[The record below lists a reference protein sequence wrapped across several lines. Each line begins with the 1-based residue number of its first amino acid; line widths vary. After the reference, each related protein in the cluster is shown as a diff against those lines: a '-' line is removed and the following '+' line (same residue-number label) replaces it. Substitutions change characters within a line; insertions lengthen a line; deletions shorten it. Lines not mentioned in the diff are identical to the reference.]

1 MNNKKTLT
9 SLAAVSMVI
18 TQAGQMSV
26 FAKDATAD
34 PETPAEKE
42 EIKVEKTQK
51 ELLEEQIRN
60 AQEKVDGAQSKLDE
74 ATPSMKDSTNQLNTV
89 KANHNKASD
98 NFKVANYAAYSYI
111 SNEISVNKAAIE
123 QAKAELE
130 ALKVEKERLEKE
142 SFDSETQKAQLEKDY
157 QDAQNKYNELVSQ
170 GTIEGLTEQIASQQ
184 KVVESVKV
192 SLQEAQA
199 KYDTVKGQFDK
210 AKNKVNDLEA
220 QITAQQSKVDTLSA
234 QSAASEAAMQEASEA
249 LNNAQQAYDAATDET
264 AKAELES
271 QLATAQANL
280 IAVTEAYNAANAE
293 LVNENGVLSSLQG
306 NLETVKSESQAA
318 IDAYNEAQ
326 SILAQAQQ
334 DKVTADNQLAS
345 LQQSLEATK
354 ASIAQAEKDVTVK
367 KDLLDA
373 AKKSTEE
380 LSKLVDSTKAAYD
393 AVQAQWNQGSLGFY
407 ENIGD
412 TQAVDVIKEGI
423 SLGTT
428 TLGDIG
434 DSTDLTNMK
443 KSLPM
448 LAECNRLRKIN
459 GLPELKTSGL
469 MMAISQV
476 KVNHTVHKTDGNSPH
491 TGLYNTGEN
500 LANGFTWEIS
510 IPDGNPNFDGSYS
523 GPFVGWYNWEKDFL
537 NDFYNKHPEEKNN
550 TIDKTI
556 IKYPDLFN
564 RIGHYLNI
572 LSGYDVTGVSYVP
585 EDKNNLSKPGGNF
598 AQQFSSNTDSF
609 DYGGGLDSAIDK
621 EKQYD
626 NRIGQM
632 TVSEFEAKFNEYYDS
647 LRADLESKKAAY
659 EGAKKA
665 LDDVQN
671 NGNAIAN
678 ATKAYEEALAK
689 LEKLKANENTTNL
702 QIQEAKKA
710 VTVAASK
717 VTEAQEN
724 VSKAEK
730 VKNEKVETVKVAQA
744 KVDAQKKVVDSKVQD
759 VANAKIAVDD
769 AEKTVSTVKDT
780 IKKSEESA
788 TKLKVEL
795 DAAKAEMDSKKK
807 AYEETKKL
815 AEKANEELSKLNTN
829 KAEEE
834 TKKAELSSKMEQ
846 TKSDKETAEKEL
858 KSANV
863 KLKELKDS
871 KKTRED
877 LKASMEELSN
887 KLKKL
892 QNVLINVSKDLKE
905 NGAKSDVVQGEL
917 ASLEKEQARLDDVLA
932 YYHSLVDEIMT
943 MTSGG
948 VDLTEEEAELLSK
961 LQVAIEA
968 LENANEALADAQAKY
983 DVEKVKYDALT
994 KDVENA
1000 KAELA
1005 KAEAALNAY
1014 LNPAPVPSPETKPEV
1029 KPETK
1034 PSVPETKPAGGKNEN
1049 VITTP
1054 AKGEG
1059 ITLTETKKEDT
1070 ITSTNTTKTQDGK
1083 VNTAAEAALGFYA
1096 LSGVLGLAGVAF
1108 TGKHAR
1114 KED

>member
-26 FAKDATAD
+26 FAKGATAD

-98 NFKVANYAAYSYI
+98 DFKVANDAAYSYI
-111 SNEISVNKAAIE
+111 SNEISVNKNAIE
-123 QAKAELE
+123 QAKAELD

-142 SFDSETQKAQLEKDY
+142 SFDSEAQKAQLEKDY

-170 GTIEGLTEQIASQQ
+170 GTIEGLTEQIVSQQ

-199 KYDTVKGQFDK
+199 KYDIVKGQFDE
-210 AKNKVNDLEA
+210 ATNKINDLEA
-220 QITAQQSKVDTLSA
+220 QITTQQSKVDTLSVQLA
-234 QSAASEAAMQEASEA
+234 TSEAAMQEASEA

-271 QLATAQANL
+271 QLTAAQANL

-293 LVNENGVLSSLQG
+293 LNNENEILSSLQG
-306 NLETVKSESQAA
+306 NLETVKSENQAT

-326 SILAQAQQ
+326 SILAQVQQ
-334 DKVTADNQLAS
+334 DKATADNQLTS

-354 ASIAQAEKDVTVK
+354 ASIAQAEKDVAAK

-412 TQAVDVIKEGI
+412 TQAADVIKEGI
-423 SLGTT
+423 KLGTT
-428 TLGDIG
+428 ILSDEMAATSLE
-434 DSTDLTNMK
+434 NMK
-443 KSLPM
+443 KSLGM
-448 LAECNRLRKIN
+448 LDECNRIRKLN
-459 GLPELKTSGL
+459 GLSELKTSGL
-469 MMAISQV
+469 MNAISQV
-476 KVNHTVHKTDGNSPH
+476 KLNHTQYRQGSYDSPH
-491 TGLYNTGEN
+491 THLYGTSEN
-500 LANGFTWEIS
+500 LAAGYNWDMS
-510 IPDGNPNFDGSYS
+510 GSDAENKGK
-523 GPFVGWYNWEKDFL
+523 GPFRGWYGHEKDIL
-537 NDFYNKHPEEKNN
+537 DEFYKEHPEEVG
-550 TIDKTI
+550 TDPWELITRYDG
-556 IKYPDLFN
+556 LFN
-564 RIGHYLNI
+564 QIGHYLI
-572 LSGYDVTGVSYVP
+572 LLNTGSTVTGVSYLQRG
-585 EDKNNLSKPGGNF
+585 EYDKEYGTGWF
-598 AQQFSSNTDSF
+598 AQQFHYDTENPERVGLTSPIDSS
-609 DYGGGLDSAIDK
+609 K
-621 EKQYD
+621 KYD

-632 TVSEFEAKFNEYYDS
+632 TVGEFEAKFNEYYDS

-659 EGAKKA
+659 EDAKKA

-678 ATKAYEEALAK
+678 ATKAYKEALAK
-689 LEKLKANENTTNL
+689 LEKLKANEDTTNL
-702 QIQEAKKA
+702 QIQEAK
-710 VTVAASK
+710 
-717 VTEAQEN
+717 
-724 VSKAEK
+724 
-730 VKNEKVETVKVAQA
+730 NEKAETVKVMQA

-769 AEKTVSTVKDT
+769 GEKAVSAVKDT
-780 IKKSEESA
+780 IKKSEQSA

-795 DAAKAEMDSKKK
+795 DAAKVEMDSKKK
-807 AYEETKKL
+807 TYEETKKL
-815 AEKANEELSKLNTN
+815 AEKVNEELSKLNTN

-892 QNVLINVSKDLKE
+892 QNVLTNVSKDLKE
-905 NGAKSDVVQGEL
+905 NGAKSDVVQEEL

-983 DVEKVKYDALT
+983 DVEKVKYDALA

-1014 LNPAPVPSPETKPEV
+1014 LNPAPAPSPETKPEV

-1070 ITSTNTTKTQDGK
+1070 TTSTNTTKTQDGK

>member
-26 FAKDATAD
+26 FAKGATAD

-89 KANHNKASD
+89 KANHNKASYD
-98 NFKVANYAAYSYI
+98 FKVANDAAYSYI
-111 SNEISVNKAAIE
+111 SNEISVNKNAIE
-123 QAKAELE
+123 QAKAELD

-199 KYDTVKGQFDK
+199 KYDTVKGQFDE
-210 AKNKVNDLEA
+210 AKNKINDLEA

-280 IAVTEAYNAANAE
+280 IAVTEAYSAVNAE
-293 LVNENGVLSSLQG
+293 LVNENEVLSSLQG
-306 NLETVKSESQAA
+306 NLETVKSENQAV

-334 DKVTADNQLAS
+334 DKVTADNQLTG

-354 ASIAQAEKDVTVK
+354 ASIAQAEKDVAAK

-434 DSTDLTNMK
+434 DSTNLFNMK
-443 KSLPM
+443 VSIPLI
-448 LAECNRLRKIN
+448 AECNRLRALN

-476 KVNHTVHKTDGNSPH
+476 KNNHSVYREGVYDSPH

-500 LANGFTWEIS
+500 IASGFTWDLTEHE
-510 IPDGNPNFDGSYS
+510 DTDNGGK
-523 GPFVGWYNWEKDFL
+523 GPFRGWYGFEKDYL
-537 NDFYNKHPEEKNN
+537 NNFYKEHPEEKNN
-550 TIDKTI
+550 SLNETIM
-556 IKYPDLFN
+556 KYPDLAKH
-564 RIGHYLNI
+564 IGHYLNI
-572 LSGYDVTGVSYVP
+572 LRNYDIFGVAYIP
-585 EDKNNLSKPGGNF
+585 QDKNNLNNKAGDF
-598 AQQFSSNTDSF
+598 AQEFSNNTNYWE
-609 DYGGGLDSAIDK
+609 YGIGLPSATDVDK
-621 EKQYD
+621 KYD

-659 EGAKKA
+659 EDAKKA
-665 LDDVQN
+665 FDDAQN

-710 VTVAASK
+710 VTVVASK

-730 VKNEKVETVKVAQA
+730 VKNEKAETVKVAQA

-815 AEKANEELSKLNTN
+815 AEKANEELSKLNAN

-834 TKKAELSSKMEQ
+834 TKKAELSTKMEQ

-858 KSANV
+858 KFANV

-892 QNVLINVSKDLKE
+892 QNVLTNVSKDLKE
-905 NGAKSDVVQGEL
+905 NGAKSDVVQEEL
-917 ASLEKEQARLDDVLA
+917 ASLEKEQARLDDVLV
-932 YYHSLVDEIMT
+932 YYHSLVDEIMA

-948 VDLTEEEAELLSK
+948 VVLTKEEAELLSK
-961 LQVAIEA
+961 LQIAVEA
-968 LENANEALADAQAKY
+968 LENANEALADAQTKY
-983 DVEKVKYDALT
+983 DVEKVKYDALA

-1014 LNPAPVPSPETKPEV
+1014 LNPAPAPSPETKPEV

>member
-26 FAKDATAD
+26 FAKGATAD

-89 KANHNKASD
+89 KANHNKASYD
-98 NFKVANYAAYSYI
+98 FKVANDAAYSYI
-111 SNEISVNKAAIE
+111 SNEISVNKNAIE
-123 QAKAELE
+123 QAKAELD

-280 IAVTEAYNAANAE
+280 IAVTEAYSVVNAE
-293 LVNENGVLSSLQG
+293 LINENEVLSSLQG
-306 NLETVKSESQAA
+306 NLETVKSENQAV

-334 DKVTADNQLAS
+334 DKVTADNQLTG

-354 ASIAQAEKDVTVK
+354 ASIAQAEKDVAAK

-434 DSTDLTNMK
+434 DSTNLFNMK
-443 KSLPM
+443 VSIPLI
-448 LAECNRLRKIN
+448 AECNRLRALN

-476 KVNHTVHKTDGNSPH
+476 KNNHSVYREGVYDSPH

-500 LANGFTWEIS
+500 IASGFTWDLTEHE
-510 IPDGNPNFDGSYS
+510 DTDNGGK
-523 GPFVGWYNWEKDFL
+523 GPFRGWYGFEKDYL
-537 NDFYNKHPEEKNN
+537 NNFYKEHPEEKNN
-550 TIDKTI
+550 SLNETIM
-556 IKYPDLFN
+556 KYPDLAKH
-564 RIGHYLNI
+564 IGHYLNI
-572 LSGYDVTGVSYVP
+572 LRNYDISGVAYIP
-585 EDKNNLSKPGGNF
+585 QDKNNLNNKAGDF
-598 AQQFSSNTDSF
+598 AQEFSNNTNYWE
-609 DYGGGLDSAIDK
+609 YGIGLPSATDVDK
-621 EKQYD
+621 KYD

-659 EGAKKA
+659 EDAKKA
-665 LDDVQN
+665 FDDAQN

-710 VTVAASK
+710 VTVVASK

-730 VKNEKVETVKVAQA
+730 VKNEKAETVKVAQA

-815 AEKANEELSKLNTN
+815 AEKANEELSKLNAN

-834 TKKAELSSKMEQ
+834 TKKAELSTKMEQ

-858 KSANV
+858 KFANV

-892 QNVLINVSKDLKE
+892 QNVLTNVSKDLKE
-905 NGAKSDVVQGEL
+905 NGAKSDVVQEEL
-917 ASLEKEQARLDDVLA
+917 ASLEKEQARLDDVLV
-932 YYHSLVDEIMT
+932 YYHSLVDEIMA

-948 VDLTEEEAELLSK
+948 VVLTKEEAELLSK
-961 LQVAIEA
+961 LQIAVEA
-968 LENANEALADAQAKY
+968 LENANEALADAQTKY
-983 DVEKVKYDALT
+983 DVEKVKYDALA

-1014 LNPAPVPSPETKPEV
+1014 LNPAPAPSPETKPEV

>member
-1 MNNKKTLT
+1 MKKVNKVLT
-9 SLAAVSMVI
+9 SLAAGAMAVSP
-18 TQAGQMSV
+18 
-26 FAKDATAD
+26 ATSIIHAT
-34 PETPAEKE
+34 ETSSNSSSKVEASQKE
-42 EIKVEKTQK
+42 EKKDVVLEALKENVNNKKT
-51 ELLEEQIRN
+51 EAEE
-60 AQEKVDGAQSKLDE
+60 AQAKLDK
-74 ATPSMKDSTNQLNTV
+74 ATPVMQEVAEHLSNSTYVQVEAANSFNVTNQQ
-89 KANHNKASD
+89 ANL
-98 NFKVANYAAYSYI
+98 YI

-142 SFDSETQKAQLEKDY
+142 SFDSEAQKAQLEKDY

-199 KYDTVKGQFDK
+199 KYDTVKGQFDE
-210 AKNKVNDLEA
+210 AKNKINDLEA

-423 SLGTT
+423 KLGTT
-428 TLGDIG
+428 ILSDEMAATSLE
-434 DSTDLTNMK
+434 NMK
-443 KSLPM
+443 KSLGM
-448 LAECNRLRKIN
+448 LDECNRIRKLN
-459 GLPELKTSGL
+459 GLSELKTSGL
-469 MMAISQV
+469 MNAISQV
-476 KVNHTVHKTDGNSPH
+476 KLNHTQYRQGSYDSPH
-491 TGLYNTGEN
+491 THLYGTSEN
-500 LANGFTWEIS
+500 LAAGYNWDMS
-510 IPDGNPNFDGSYS
+510 GSDAENKGK
-523 GPFVGWYNWEKDFL
+523 GPFRGWYGHEKDIL
-537 NDFYNKHPEEKNN
+537 DKFYKEHPEEVG
-550 TIDKTI
+550 TDPWELITRYDG
-556 IKYPDLFN
+556 LFN
-564 RIGHYLNI
+564 QIGHYLI
-572 LSGYDVTGVSYVP
+572 LLNTGSTVTGVSYLQRG
-585 EDKNNLSKPGGNF
+585 EYDKEYGTGAF
-598 AQQFSSNTDSF
+598 AQQFHYDTENPERT
-609 DYGGGLDSAIDK
+609 GLNSPIDPSK
-621 EKQYD
+621 KYD
-626 NRIGQM
+626 TTIGQM
-632 TVSEFEAKFNEYYDS
+632 AVSEFEAKFNEYYDS

-665 LDDVQN
+665 FDDAQN

-689 LEKLKANENTTNL
+689 FEKLKANEDTTNL

-710 VTVAASK
+710 VTAAASK

-724 VSKAEK
+724 VSKTEK
-730 VKNEKVETVKVAQA
+730 AKNEKAEAVKVMQA

-815 AEKANEELSKLNTN
+815 AEKANEELSKLNAN

-834 TKKAELSSKMEQ
+834 TKKAGLSTKMEQ
-846 TKSDKETAEKEL
+846 IKSDKETAEKEL
-858 KSANV
+858 KFANV

-887 KLKKL
+887 KLEKL
-892 QNVLINVSKDLKE
+892 QNVLTNISKDLKE
-905 NGAKSDVVQGEL
+905 NGAKSDVVQEEL

-932 YYHSLVDEIMT
+932 YYHTLVDEIVT

-968 LENANEALADAQAKY
+968 LENANKALADAQAKY
-983 DVEKVKYDALT
+983 NVEKVKYDALT

-1005 KAEAALNAY
+1005 KAEDALNAY

-1034 PSVPETKPAGGKNEN
+1034 PSVPETKPAGSKNEN

-1059 ITLTETKKEDT
+1059 TNVTSSEDKNIAKVSSDGVNTGIDTNTGMYLTTLAVAGITYLVVKKKEK
-1070 ITSTNTTKTQDGK
+1070 S
-1083 VNTAAEAALGFYA
+1083 E
-1096 LSGVLGLAGVAF
+1096 
-1108 TGKHAR
+1108 
-1114 KED
+1114 KE

>member
-26 FAKDATAD
+26 FAKGATAD

-60 AQEKVDGAQSKLDE
+60 TQEKVDGAQSKLDE

-98 NFKVANYAAYSYI
+98 DFKVANYAAYSYI
-111 SNEISVNKAAIE
+111 SNEISVNKNAIE
-123 QAKAELE
+123 QAKAELD

-280 IAVTEAYNAANAE
+280 IAVTEAYNAANTE

-306 NLETVKSESQAA
+306 NLETVKSENQAA
-318 IDAYNEAQ
+318 LDAYNEAQ

-334 DKVTADNQLAS
+334 DKVTADNQLTS
-345 LQQSLEATK
+345 FQQSLEATK

-434 DSTDLTNMK
+434 DSTNLFNMK
-443 KSLPM
+443 VSIPLI
-448 LAECNRLRKIN
+448 AECNRLRALN

-476 KVNHTVHKTDGNSPH
+476 KNNHSVYREGVYDSPH

-500 LANGFTWEIS
+500 IASGFTWDLTEHE
-510 IPDGNPNFDGSYS
+510 DTDNGGK
-523 GPFVGWYNWEKDFL
+523 GPFRGWYGFEKDYL
-537 NDFYNKHPEEKNN
+537 NSFYKEHPEEKNN
-550 TIDKTI
+550 SLNETIM
-556 IKYPDLFN
+556 KYPDLAKH
-564 RIGHYLNI
+564 IGHYLNI
-572 LSGYDVTGVSYVP
+572 LRNYDISGVAYIP
-585 EDKNNLSKPGGNF
+585 QDKNNLNNKAGDF
-598 AQQFSSNTDSF
+598 AQEFSNNTNYWE
-609 DYGGGLDSAIDK
+609 YGIGLPSATDVDK
-621 EKQYD
+621 KYD

-647 LRADLESKKAAY
+647 LRADLKSKKAAY

-665 LDDVQN
+665 FDDAQN

-689 LEKLKANENTTNL
+689 LEKLKANEDTTNL

-710 VTVAASK
+710 VTAAASK
-717 VTEAQEN
+717 VTEEQEN

-730 VKNEKVETVKVAQA
+730 VKNEKAETVKVAQA

-815 AEKANEELSKLNTN
+815 AEKANEELSKLNAN

-834 TKKAELSSKMEQ
+834 TKKAGLSTKMEQ

-858 KSANV
+858 KFANV
-863 KLKELKDS
+863 KLKELKES

-877 LKASMEELSN
+877 LKASMEGLSN

-892 QNVLINVSKDLKE
+892 QNVLTNVSKDLKE
-905 NGAKSDVVQGEL
+905 NGAKSDVVQEEL

-932 YYHSLVDEIMT
+932 YYHTLVDEIVT
-943 MTSGG
+943 MTSGD
-948 VDLTEEEAELLSK
+948 VDLTKEEAELLSK
-961 LQVAIEA
+961 LQIAVEA
-968 LENANEALADAQAKY
+968 LENVNEALADAQTKY
-983 DVEKVKYDALT
+983 DVEKVKYDALA

-1014 LNPAPVPSPETKPEV
+1014 LNPAPAPSPETKPEV

-1070 ITSTNTTKTQDGK
+1070 ITSTNTTKAQDGK

>member
-1 MNNKKTLT
+1 
-9 SLAAVSMVI
+9 
-18 TQAGQMSV
+18 
-26 FAKDATAD
+26 
-34 PETPAEKE
+34 
-42 EIKVEKTQK
+42 
-51 ELLEEQIRN
+51 
-60 AQEKVDGAQSKLDE
+60 
-74 ATPSMKDSTNQLNTV
+74 
-89 KANHNKASD
+89 
-98 NFKVANYAAYSYI
+98 
-111 SNEISVNKAAIE
+111 
-123 QAKAELE
+123 
-130 ALKVEKERLEKE
+130 
-142 SFDSETQKAQLEKDY
+142 
-157 QDAQNKYNELVSQ
+157 
-170 GTIEGLTEQIASQQ
+170 
-184 KVVESVKV
+184 
-192 SLQEAQA
+192 
-199 KYDTVKGQFDK
+199 
-210 AKNKVNDLEA
+210 
-220 QITAQQSKVDTLSA
+220 
-234 QSAASEAAMQEASEA
+234 MQEASEA

-271 QLATAQANL
+271 QLTTAQANL
-280 IAVTEAYNAANAE
+280 IAATETYNTANAE
-293 LVNENGVLSSLQG
+293 LVNESGVLSSLQG

-318 IDAYNEAQ
+318 INAYNEAQ

-412 TQAVDVIKEGI
+412 TQAVDIIKEGI

-434 DSTDLTNMK
+434 DSTNLFNMK
-443 KSLPM
+443 VSIPLI
-448 LAECNRLRKIN
+448 AECNRLRALN

-476 KVNHTVHKTDGNSPH
+476 KNNHSVYREGVYDSPH

-500 LANGFTWEIS
+500 IASGFTWDLTEFE
-510 IPDGNPNFDGSYS
+510 DTDNGGK
-523 GPFVGWYNWEKDFL
+523 GPFRGWYGFEKDYL
-537 NDFYNKHPEEKNN
+537 NNFYKEHPEEKNN
-550 TIDKTI
+550 SLNETTM
-556 IKYPDLFN
+556 KYPDLAKH
-564 RIGHYLNI
+564 IGHYLNI
-572 LSGYDVTGVSYVP
+572 LRNYDISGVAYIP
-585 EDKNNLSKPGGNF
+585 QDKNNLNNKSGDF
-598 AQQFSSNTDSF
+598 AQEFSYNTN
-609 DYGGGLDSAIDK
+609 YWEHGIGVHSATDVDK
-621 EKQYD
+621 KYD

-659 EGAKKA
+659 EDAKKA

-671 NGNAIAN
+671 NGNVIAN

-730 VKNEKVETVKVAQA
+730 AKNEKAETVKVMQA
-744 KVDAQKKVVDSKVQD
+744 KVDAQKKVVDSKTQD
-759 VANAKIAVDD
+759 VTNAKVAVDS
-769 AEKTVSTVKDT
+769 AEKAVNTVKDT
-780 IKKSEESA
+780 IKKSEQSA
-788 TKLKVEL
+788 AKLKVEL
-795 DAAKAEMDSKKK
+795 DAAKAEMDDKKK
-807 AYEETKKL
+807 TYEETKKL

-834 TKKAELSSKMEQ
+834 TKKAGLSSKMEQ

-858 KSANV
+858 KSASV

-892 QNVLINVSKDLKE
+892 QNVLTNVSKDLKE
-905 NGAKSDVVQGEL
+905 NGAKSDVVQEEL

-932 YYHSLVDEIMT
+932 YYHLLVDEIMT

-983 DVEKVKYDALT
+983 DVEKVKYDALA

-1000 KAELA
+1000 KAELV

-1014 LNPAPVPSPETKPEV
+1014 LNPAPAPSPETKPE
-1029 KPETK
+1029 TK
-1034 PSVPETKPAGGKNEN
+1034 PSGSETKPAGDKNEN

-1059 ITLTETKKEDT
+1059 ITLTETKKENT
-1070 ITSTNTTKTQDGK
+1070 TTSTNTTKTQDGK

>member
-26 FAKDATAD
+26 FAKGATAD

-98 NFKVANYAAYSYI
+98 DFKVANYAAYSYI
-111 SNEISVNKAAIE
+111 SNEISVNKNAIE
-123 QAKAELE
+123 QAKAELD

-157 QDAQNKYNELVSQ
+157 QDAQNKYNKLVSQ

-199 KYDTVKGQFDK
+199 KYDTVKGQFDE
-210 AKNKVNDLEA
+210 AKNKINDLEA

-280 IAVTEAYNAANAE
+280 IAVTEAYNAANTE

-306 NLETVKSESQAA
+306 NLETVKSENQAA

-334 DKVTADNQLAS
+334 DKVTADNQLTS
-345 LQQSLEATK
+345 FQQSLEATK

-434 DSTDLTNMK
+434 DSTNLFNMK
-443 KSLPM
+443 VSIPLI
-448 LAECNRLRKIN
+448 AECNRLRALN

-476 KVNHTVHKTDGNSPH
+476 KNNHSVYREGVYDSPH

-500 LANGFTWEIS
+500 IASGFTWDLTEHE
-510 IPDGNPNFDGSYS
+510 DTDNGGK
-523 GPFVGWYNWEKDFL
+523 GPFRGWYGFEKDYL
-537 NDFYNKHPEEKNN
+537 NSFYKEHPEEKNN
-550 TIDKTI
+550 SLNETIM
-556 IKYPDLFN
+556 KYPDLAKH
-564 RIGHYLNI
+564 IGHYLNI
-572 LSGYDVTGVSYVP
+572 LRNYDISGVAYIP
-585 EDKNNLSKPGGNF
+585 QDKNNLNNKAGDF
-598 AQQFSSNTDSF
+598 AQEFSNNTNYWE
-609 DYGGGLDSAIDK
+609 YGIGLPSATDVDK
-621 EKQYD
+621 KYD

-647 LRADLESKKAAY
+647 LRADLKSKKAAY

-665 LDDVQN
+665 FDDAQN

-689 LEKLKANENTTNL
+689 LEKLKANEDTTNL

-710 VTVAASK
+710 VTAAASK
-717 VTEAQEN
+717 VTEEQEN

-730 VKNEKVETVKVAQA
+730 VKNEKAETVKVAQA

-815 AEKANEELSKLNTN
+815 AEKANEELSKLNAN

-834 TKKAELSSKMEQ
+834 TKKAGLSTKMEQ

-858 KSANV
+858 KFANV
-863 KLKELKDS
+863 KLKELKES

-877 LKASMEELSN
+877 LKASMEGLSN

-892 QNVLINVSKDLKE
+892 QNVLTNVSKGLKE
-905 NGAKSDVVQGEL
+905 NGAKSDVVQEEL

-932 YYHSLVDEIMT
+932 YYHTLVDEIVT
-943 MTSGG
+943 MTSGD
-948 VDLTEEEAELLSK
+948 VDLTKEEAELLSK
-961 LQVAIEA
+961 LQIAVEA
-968 LENANEALADAQAKY
+968 LENVNEALADAQTKY
-983 DVEKVKYDALT
+983 DVEKVKYDALA

-1014 LNPAPVPSPETKPEV
+1014 LNPAPAPSPETKPEV

-1096 LSGVLGLAGVAF
+1096 LSGVLGLVGVAF

>member
-1 MNNKKTLT
+1 MKKVNKVLT
-9 SLAAVSMVI
+9 SLAAGAMAVSP
-18 TQAGQMSV
+18 
-26 FAKDATAD
+26 ATSIIHA
-34 PETPAEKE
+34 AEVSPNSSSKMEASQKE
-42 EIKVEKTQK
+42 EKKDVVLEALK
-51 ELLEEQIRN
+51 ENVDSKKAEAEE
-60 AQEKVDGAQSKLDE
+60 AQAKLDKVTPVMQEVAKHLSNSTHTQVE
-74 ATPSMKDSTNQLNTV
+74 ATNSFNTTNQQ
-89 KANHNKASD
+89 AN
-98 NFKVANYAAYSYI
+98 SYI

-123 QAKAELE
+123 QAKAELD

-142 SFDSETQKAQLEKDY
+142 SLDSETQKAQLEKDY

-170 GTIEGLTEQIASQQ
+170 GTIEGLTEQIVSQQ
-184 KVVESVKV
+184 KVVESANA

-199 KYDTVKGQFDK
+199 KYDTVKGQFDETT
-210 AKNKVNDLEA
+210 NKINNLET
-220 QITAQQSKVDTLSA
+220 QITVQQGKVDVLSTQLA
-234 QSAASEAAMQEASEA
+234 TSEAAMQEASEA
-249 LNNAQQAYDAATDET
+249 LNKAQQAYDAATDET

-280 IAVTEAYNAANAE
+280 IAVTEAYNVANAE

-306 NLETVKSESQAA
+306 NLETVKSENQTV

-334 DKVTADNQLAS
+334 DKATADNQLTG
-345 LQQSLEATK
+345 LQQSLDSTK
-354 ASIAQAEKDVTVK
+354 ASIVQAEKDVAAK

-393 AVQAQWNQGSLGFY
+393 AVQAQWNQGSLAFY
-407 ENIGD
+407 ESIGD
-412 TQAVDVIKEGI
+412 TQASEVIKEGI
-423 SLGTT
+423 QLGTT

-434 DSTDLTNMK
+434 DSTNLFNMK
-443 KSLPM
+443 VSIPLI
-448 LAECNRLRKIN
+448 AECNRLRVLN

-476 KVNHTVHKTDGNSPH
+476 KLNHTENRPGTHDSPH
-491 TGLYNTGEN
+491 TGLYSTGEN
-500 LANGFTWEIS
+500 IASG
-510 IPDGNPNFDGSYS
+510 YS
-523 GPFVGWYNWEKDFL
+523 WNMSGEDKENEGKGPFSGWYGWEKKL
-537 NDFYNKHPEEKNN
+537 LQDFYKEHPEENGKDPWN
-550 TIDKTI
+550 TIQR
-556 IKYPDLFN
+556 YPDLWGK
-564 RIGHYLNI
+564 IGHYLN
-572 LSGYDVTGVSYVP
+572 LLDDSATLTGTSFVPTDVNDSSY
-585 EDKNNLSKPGGNF
+585 GTF
-598 AQQFSSNTDSF
+598 AQQFTSNTEHFDEGVGLKSATDSNK
-609 DYGGGLDSAIDK
+609 I
-621 EKQYD
+621 YD
-626 NRIGQM
+626 TRIGQM

-647 LRADLESKKAAY
+647 LKADLESKKAAY

-665 LDDVQN
+665 FDDAQN

-689 LEKLKANENTTNL
+689 LEKLKANEDTTNL
-702 QIQEAKKA
+702 QIQEAKKV
-710 VTVAASK
+710 VTAAASK

-730 VKNEKVETVKVAQA
+730 AKNEKAETVKVMQA

-759 VANAKIAVDD
+759 VANAKVAVDD

-780 IKKSEESA
+780 IKKSEQSA
-788 TKLKVEL
+788 AKLKVEL
-795 DAAKAEMDSKKK
+795 DAAKAEMDDKKK
-807 AYEETKKL
+807 TYEETKKL
-815 AEKANEELSKLNTN
+815 AEKVNEELSKLNTN

-834 TKKAELSSKMEQ
+834 TKKAGLSSKMEQ
-846 TKSDKETAEKEL
+846 AKSDKEAAEKEL

-877 LKASMEELSN
+877 LKASMKELSN
-887 KLKKL
+887 KLEKL
-892 QNVLINVSKDLKE
+892 QNVLTNVSKDLKE
-905 NGAKSDVVQGEL
+905 NGAKSDVVQEEL
-917 ASLEKEQARLDDVLA
+917 ASLEKEQARLDDVLT

-968 LENANEALADAQAKY
+968 LENANKTLADAQAKY
-983 DVEKVKYDALT
+983 DVERVKYDALA

-1014 LNPAPVPSPETKPEV
+1014 LNPAPAPSPETKPEV

-1059 ITLTETKKEDT
+1059 TNVTSSETKNIAKVSSDGVNT
-1070 ITSTNTTKTQDGK
+1070 GIDTNTEVYLTT
-1083 VNTAAEAALGFYA
+1083 
-1096 LSGVLGLAGVAF
+1096 LAVA
-1108 TGKHAR
+1108 GIAYLVVKK
-1114 KED
+1114 KEKSEKE

>member
-26 FAKDATAD
+26 FAKGATAD

-89 KANHNKASD
+89 KANHNKASYD
-98 NFKVANYAAYSYI
+98 FKVANDAAYSYI
-111 SNEISVNKAAIE
+111 SNEISVNKNAIE
-123 QAKAELE
+123 QAKAELD

-280 IAVTEAYNAANAE
+280 IAVTEAYNAANTE

-306 NLETVKSESQAA
+306 NLETVKSENQAA
-318 IDAYNEAQ
+318 LDAYNEAQ

-334 DKVTADNQLAS
+334 DKVTADNQLTS
-345 LQQSLEATK
+345 FQQSLEATK

-434 DSTDLTNMK
+434 DSTNLFNMK
-443 KSLPM
+443 VSIPLI
-448 LAECNRLRKIN
+448 AECNRLRALN

-476 KVNHTVHKTDGNSPH
+476 KNNHSVYREGVYDSPH

-500 LANGFTWEIS
+500 IASGFTWDLTEHE
-510 IPDGNPNFDGSYS
+510 DTDNGGK
-523 GPFVGWYNWEKDFL
+523 GPFRGWYGFEKDYL
-537 NDFYNKHPEEKNN
+537 NRFYKEHPEEKNN
-550 TIDKTI
+550 SLNETIM
-556 IKYPDLFN
+556 KYPDLAKH
-564 RIGHYLNI
+564 IGHYLNI
-572 LSGYDVTGVSYVP
+572 LRNYDISGVAYIP
-585 EDKNNLSKPGGNF
+585 QDKNNLNNKAGDF
-598 AQQFSSNTDSF
+598 AQEFSNNTNYWE
-609 DYGGGLDSAIDK
+609 YGIGLPSATDVDK
-621 EKQYD
+621 KYD

-665 LDDVQN
+665 FDDAQN

-689 LEKLKANENTTNL
+689 LEKLKANEDTTNL

-710 VTVAASK
+710 VTAAASK
-717 VTEAQEN
+717 VTEEQEN

-730 VKNEKVETVKVAQA
+730 VKNEKAETVKVAQA

-807 AYEETKKL
+807 TYEEAKKL
-815 AEKANEELSKLNTN
+815 AEKANEELSKLNTD

-858 KSANV
+858 KFANV

-892 QNVLINVSKDLKE
+892 QNVLTNVSKDLKE
-905 NGAKSDVVQGEL
+905 NGAKSDVVQEEL
-917 ASLEKEQARLDDVLA
+917 ASLEKEQARLDDVLV
-932 YYHSLVDEIMT
+932 YYHSLVDEIMA

-948 VDLTEEEAELLSK
+948 VVLTKEEAELLSK
-961 LQVAIEA
+961 LQIAVEA
-968 LENANEALADAQAKY
+968 LENANEVLADAQTKY
-983 DVEKVKYDALT
+983 DVEKVKYDALA

-1014 LNPAPVPSPETKPEV
+1014 LNPAPAPSPETKPEV

>member
-1 MNNKKTLT
+1 MKKVNKVLT
-9 SLAAVSMVI
+9 SLAAGAMAVSP
-18 TQAGQMSV
+18 
-26 FAKDATAD
+26 ATSIIHA
-34 PETPAEKE
+34 AEVSPNSSSKVEASQKE
-42 EIKVEKTQK
+42 EKKDVVLEALK
-51 ELLEEQIRN
+51 ENVDSKKSEAEE
-60 AQEKVDGAQSKLDE
+60 AQAKLDKVTPVMQEVAEHLSNSTHAQVE
-74 ATPSMKDSTNQLNTV
+74 ATNSFNTTNQQ
-89 KANHNKASD
+89 ANL
-98 NFKVANYAAYSYI
+98 YI

-123 QAKAELE
+123 QAKVELD

-170 GTIEGLTEQIASQQ
+170 GTIEGLTEQIVSQQ
-184 KVVESVKV
+184 KVVESANA
-192 SLQEAQA
+192 SLQEAQV
-199 KYDTVKGQFDK
+199 KYDTVKWQFDET
-210 AKNKVNDLEA
+210 ANKINNLET
-220 QITAQQSKVDTLSA
+220 QITVQQGKVDALSA
-234 QSAASEAAMQEASEA
+234 QLATSEAAMQEASEA
-249 LNNAQQAYDAATDET
+249 LNKAQQAYDAATDET

-280 IAVTEAYNAANAE
+280 IAATEAYNVANAE

-306 NLETVKSESQAA
+306 NLETVKSENQIV

-326 SILAQAQQ
+326 SILTQAQQ
-334 DKVTADNQLAS
+334 DKATADNQLTG
-345 LQQSLEATK
+345 LQQSLDGTK
-354 ASIAQAEKDVTVK
+354 ASIVQAEKDVAAK

-412 TQAVDVIKEGI
+412 TQAADVIKEGI

-428 TLGDIG
+428 TLGNIG
-434 DSTDLTNMK
+434 DATNLFNMK
-443 KSLPM
+443 VSIPLI
-448 LAECNRLRKIN
+448 AECNRLRMLN

-476 KVNHTVHKTDGNSPH
+476 KNNHSVYREGVYDSPH

-500 LANGFTWEIS
+500 IANGFTWDLNSLDEPVS
-510 IPDGNPNFDGSYS
+510 EGK
-523 GPFVGWYNWEKDFL
+523 GPFRGWYDMEKEFL
-537 NDFYNKHPEEKNN
+537 DDFYREHPEEKSKSLNE
-550 TIDKTI
+550 TI
-556 IKYPDLFN
+556 IKYPDLGHSL
-564 RIGHYLNI
+564 GHYLNI
-572 LSGYDVTGVSYVP
+572 LSNYTISGAAYIPFNNGNTAGKSGY
-585 EDKNNLSKPGGNF
+585 F
-598 AQQFSSNTDSF
+598 AQEFSVDNVYW
-609 DYGGGLDSAIDK
+609 DYGDGLPSATDVDK
-621 EKQYD
+621 KYD
-626 NRIGQM
+626 NRVGQM

-647 LRADLESKKAAY
+647 LKADLESKKAAY

-665 LDDVQN
+665 FDDAQN

-689 LEKLKANENTTNL
+689 LERLKANEDTTNL

-710 VTVAASK
+710 VTAAASK

-724 VSKAEK
+724 VSKAEAA
-730 VKNEKVETVKVAQA
+730 KNEKAEAVKVMQA
-744 KVDAQKKVVDSKVQD
+744 KVDAQKKVVDSKAQD

-769 AEKTVSTVKDT
+769 SEKTVSTVKDT

-795 DAAKAEMDSKKK
+795 DAAKVEMDSKKK
-807 AYEETKKL
+807 TYEETKKL
-815 AEKANEELSKLNTN
+815 AEKANEELSKLNAN
-829 KAEEE
+829 KAKEE
-834 TKKAELSSKMEQ
+834 TKKAGLSSKMEQ

-877 LKASMEELSN
+877 LKASIEELSN

-892 QNVLINVSKDLKE
+892 QNALTNVSKDLKE
-905 NGAKSDVVQGEL
+905 NGAKSDVVQEEL

-983 DVEKVKYDALT
+983 DVEKVKYDALA

-1014 LNPAPVPSPETKPEV
+1014 LNPAPAPSPETKPEV

-1059 ITLTETKKEDT
+1059 TNVTSSETKNIAKVSSDGVNT
-1070 ITSTNTTKTQDGK
+1070 GIDTNTEVYLTT
-1083 VNTAAEAALGFYA
+1083 
-1096 LSGVLGLAGVAF
+1096 LAVA
-1108 TGKHAR
+1108 GIAYLVVKK
-1114 KED
+1114 KEKSEKE

>member
-18 TQAGQMSV
+18 TLAGQMSV
-26 FAKDATAD
+26 FAKGATAD

-89 KANHNKASD
+89 KANHNKASYD
-98 NFKVANYAAYSYI
+98 FKVANDAAYSYI
-111 SNEISVNKAAIE
+111 SNEISVNKNAIE
-123 QAKAELE
+123 QAKAELD

-199 KYDTVKGQFDK
+199 KYDTVKGQFDE
-210 AKNKVNDLEA
+210 AKNKINDLEA

-280 IAVTEAYNAANAE
+280 IAVTEAYSAVNAE
-293 LVNENGVLSSLQG
+293 LVNENEVLSSLQG
-306 NLETVKSESQAA
+306 NLETVKSENQAV

-334 DKVTADNQLAS
+334 DKVTADNQLTG

-354 ASIAQAEKDVTVK
+354 ASIAQAEKDVAAK

-434 DSTDLTNMK
+434 DSTNLFNMK
-443 KSLPM
+443 VSIPLI
-448 LAECNRLRKIN
+448 AECNRLRALN

-476 KVNHTVHKTDGNSPH
+476 KNNHSVYREGVYDSPH

-500 LANGFTWEIS
+500 IASGFTWDLTEHE
-510 IPDGNPNFDGSYS
+510 DTDNGGK
-523 GPFVGWYNWEKDFL
+523 GPFRGWYGFEKDYL
-537 NDFYNKHPEEKNN
+537 NNFYKEHPEEKNN
-550 TIDKTI
+550 SLNETIM
-556 IKYPDLFN
+556 KYPDLAKH
-564 RIGHYLNI
+564 IGHYLNI
-572 LSGYDVTGVSYVP
+572 LRNYDISGVAYIP
-585 EDKNNLSKPGGNF
+585 QDKNNLNNKAGDF
-598 AQQFSSNTDSF
+598 AQEFSNNTNYWE
-609 DYGGGLDSAIDK
+609 YGIGLPSATDVDK
-621 EKQYD
+621 KYD

-659 EGAKKA
+659 EDAKKA
-665 LDDVQN
+665 FDDAQN

-710 VTVAASK
+710 VTVVASK

-730 VKNEKVETVKVAQA
+730 VKNEKAETVKVAQA

-815 AEKANEELSKLNTN
+815 AEKANEELSKLNAN

-834 TKKAELSSKMEQ
+834 TKKAELSTKMEQ

-858 KSANV
+858 KFANV

-892 QNVLINVSKDLKE
+892 QNVLTNVSKDLKE
-905 NGAKSDVVQGEL
+905 NGAKSDVVQEEL
-917 ASLEKEQARLDDVLA
+917 ASLEKEQARLDDVLV
-932 YYHSLVDEIMT
+932 YYHSLVDEIMA

-948 VDLTEEEAELLSK
+948 VVLTKEEAELLSK
-961 LQVAIEA
+961 LQIAVEA
-968 LENANEALADAQAKY
+968 LENANEALADAQTKY
-983 DVEKVKYDALT
+983 DVEKVKYDALA

-1014 LNPAPVPSPETKPEV
+1014 LNPAPAPSPETKPEV

>member
-1 MNNKKTLT
+1 MKKVNKVLT
-9 SLAAVSMVI
+9 SLAAGAMAVSP
-18 TQAGQMSV
+18 
-26 FAKDATAD
+26 ATSIIHA
-34 PETPAEKE
+34 AEVSPNSSSKVEASQKE
-42 EIKVEKTQK
+42 EKKDVVLEALK
-51 ELLEEQIRN
+51 ENVDSKKAEAEE
-60 AQEKVDGAQSKLDE
+60 AQAKLDKVTPVMQEVAKHLSNSTHTQVE
-74 ATPSMKDSTNQLNTV
+74 ATNSFNTTNQQ
-89 KANHNKASD
+89 AN
-98 NFKVANYAAYSYI
+98 SYI

-123 QAKAELE
+123 QAKAELD

-142 SFDSETQKAQLEKDY
+142 SLDSETQKAQLEKDY

-170 GTIEGLTEQIASQQ
+170 GTIEGLTEQIVSQQ
-184 KVVESVKV
+184 KVVESANA

-199 KYDTVKGQFDK
+199 KYDTVKGQFDETT
-210 AKNKVNDLEA
+210 NKINNLET
-220 QITAQQSKVDTLSA
+220 QITVQQGKVDVLSTQLA
-234 QSAASEAAMQEASEA
+234 TSEAAMQEASEA
-249 LNNAQQAYDAATDET
+249 LNKAQQAYDAATDET

-271 QLATAQANL
+271 QLAAAQANL
-280 IAVTEAYNAANAE
+280 IAVTEAYNVANAE

-306 NLETVKSESQAA
+306 NLETVKSENQTV

-334 DKVTADNQLAS
+334 DKATADNQLTG
-345 LQQSLEATK
+345 LQQSLDGTK
-354 ASIAQAEKDVTVK
+354 ASIVQAEKDVAAK

-393 AVQAQWNQGSLGFY
+393 AVQVQWNQGSLAFY
-407 ENIGD
+407 ESIGD
-412 TQAVDVIKEGI
+412 TQASQVIKEGI
-423 SLGTT
+423 QLGTT

-434 DSTDLTNMK
+434 DSTNLFNMK
-443 KSLPM
+443 VSIPLI
-448 LAECNRLRKIN
+448 AECNRLRVLN

-476 KVNHTVHKTDGNSPH
+476 KLNHTENRPGTHDSPH
-491 TGLYNTGEN
+491 TGLYSTGEN
-500 LANGFTWEIS
+500 IASG
-510 IPDGNPNFDGSYS
+510 YS
-523 GPFVGWYNWEKDFL
+523 WNMSGEDKENEGKGPFSGWYGWEKKL
-537 NDFYNKHPEEKNN
+537 LQDFYKEHPEENGKDPWN
-550 TIDKTI
+550 TIQR
-556 IKYPDLFN
+556 YPDLWEK
-564 RIGHYLNI
+564 IGHYLN
-572 LSGYDVTGVSYVP
+572 LLDDSATLTGTSFVPTDVNDNSY
-585 EDKNNLSKPGGNF
+585 GTF
-598 AQQFSSNTDSF
+598 AQQFTSNTEHFDEGVGLKSATDSNK
-609 DYGGGLDSAIDK
+609 I
-621 EKQYD
+621 YD
-626 NRIGQM
+626 TRVGQM

-647 LRADLESKKAAY
+647 LKADLESKKAAY

-665 LDDVQN
+665 FDDAQN

-689 LEKLKANENTTNL
+689 LEKLKANENTTNS

-724 VSKAEK
+724 VSKAKK
-730 VKNEKVETVKVAQA
+730 VKNEKAETVKVAQA

-759 VANAKIAVDD
+759 VANAKIAVDGS
-769 AEKTVSTVKDT
+769 EKTVSTVKDT

-795 DAAKAEMDSKKK
+795 DAAKVEMDSKKK
-807 AYEETKKL
+807 TYEETKKL

-834 TKKAELSSKMEQ
+834 TKKAGLSTKMEQ

-858 KSANV
+858 KSASV
-863 KLKELKDS
+863 KLEELKDS

-892 QNVLINVSKDLKE
+892 QNVLTNVSKDLKK
-905 NGAKSDVVQGEL
+905 NGAKSDVVQEEL

-983 DVEKVKYDALT
+983 DVEKVKYDALA

-1014 LNPAPVPSPETKPEV
+1014 LNPAPAPSPETKPEV

-1059 ITLTETKKEDT
+1059 TNVTSSETKNIAKVSSDGVNT
-1070 ITSTNTTKTQDGK
+1070 GIDTNTEVYLTT
-1083 VNTAAEAALGFYA
+1083 
-1096 LSGVLGLAGVAF
+1096 LAVA
-1108 TGKHAR
+1108 GIAYLVVKK
-1114 KED
+1114 KEKSEKE

>member
-9 SLAAVSMVI
+9 SLAAASMVI

-26 FAKDATAD
+26 FAKGATAD

-60 AQEKVDGAQSKLDE
+60 AQEKVDEAQSKLDE

-98 NFKVANYAAYSYI
+98 DFKIANDAAYSYI
-111 SNEISVNKAAIE
+111 SNEISVNKNAIE
-123 QAKAELE
+123 QAKGELD
-130 ALKVEKERLEKE
+130 ALKAEKERLEKE
-142 SFDSETQKAQLEKDY
+142 ASDSETQKAQLEKDY

-184 KVVESVKV
+184 KVVESANV

-199 KYDTVKGQFDK
+199 KYDTAKGQFDE
-210 AKNKVNDLEA
+210 ATNKINELEA
-220 QITAQQSKVDTLSA
+220 QITVQQSKVDTLSA
-234 QSAASEAAMQEASEA
+234 QLATSEAAMQEASES

-271 QLATAQANL
+271 QLTAAQANL

-293 LVNENGVLSSLQG
+293 LVNENGVLSSLQR
-306 NLETVKSESQAA
+306 NLETVKGESQAA

-334 DKVTADNQLAS
+334 DKVTADNQLTG
-345 LQQSLEATK
+345 LQQSLEGTK
-354 ASIAQAEKDVTVK
+354 ASITQAEKDVAAK

-412 TQAVDVIKEGI
+412 TQAADVIKEGI

-428 TLGDIG
+428 TLGNIG
-434 DSTDLTNMK
+434 DATNLFNMK
-443 KSLPM
+443 VSIPLI
-448 LAECNRLRKIN
+448 AECNRLRMLN

-476 KVNHTVHKTDGNSPH
+476 KNNHSVYREGVYDSPH

-500 LANGFTWEIS
+500 IANGFTWDLNSLDEPVS
-510 IPDGNPNFDGSYS
+510 EGK
-523 GPFVGWYNWEKDFL
+523 GPFRGWYDMEKEFL
-537 NDFYNKHPEEKNN
+537 DDFYREHPEEKSKSLNE
-550 TIDKTI
+550 TI
-556 IKYPDLFN
+556 IKYPDLGHSL
-564 RIGHYLNI
+564 GHYLNI
-572 LSGYDVTGVSYVP
+572 LSNYTISGAAYIPFNNGNTAGKSGY
-585 EDKNNLSKPGGNF
+585 F
-598 AQQFSSNTDSF
+598 AQEFSVDNVYW
-609 DYGGGLDSAIDK
+609 DYGDGLPSATDVDK
-621 EKQYD
+621 KYD

-647 LRADLESKKAAY
+647 LKADLESKKAAY
-659 EGAKKA
+659 EDAKKA

-678 ATKAYEEALAK
+678 ATKAYEKALAK
-689 LEKLKANENTTNL
+689 LKKLKANEDTTNL

-710 VTVAASK
+710 VTAAASK

-730 VKNEKVETVKVAQA
+730 AKNEKAETVKVMQA

-780 IKKSEESA
+780 IKKSEQSA
-788 TKLKVEL
+788 AKLKV
-795 DAAKAEMDSKKK
+795 
-807 AYEETKKL
+807 
-815 AEKANEELSKLNTN
+815 
-829 KAEEE
+829 
-834 TKKAELSSKMEQ
+834 
-846 TKSDKETAEKEL
+846 
-858 KSANV
+858 
-863 KLKELKDS
+863 
-871 KKTRED
+871 
-877 LKASMEELSN
+877 
-887 KLKKL
+887 
-892 QNVLINVSKDLKE
+892 
-905 NGAKSDVVQGEL
+905 
-917 ASLEKEQARLDDVLA
+917 
-932 YYHSLVDEIMT
+932 
-943 MTSGG
+943 
-948 VDLTEEEAELLSK
+948 
-961 LQVAIEA
+961 
-968 LENANEALADAQAKY
+968 
-983 DVEKVKYDALT
+983 
-994 KDVENA
+994 
-1000 KAELA
+1000 
-1005 KAEAALNAY
+1005 
-1014 LNPAPVPSPETKPEV
+1014 
-1029 KPETK
+1029 
-1034 PSVPETKPAGGKNEN
+1034 
-1049 VITTP
+1049 
-1054 AKGEG
+1054 
-1059 ITLTETKKEDT
+1059 
-1070 ITSTNTTKTQDGK
+1070 
-1083 VNTAAEAALGFYA
+1083 
-1096 LSGVLGLAGVAF
+1096 
-1108 TGKHAR
+1108 
-1114 KED
+1114 

>member
-1 MNNKKTLT
+1 M
-9 SLAAVSMVI
+9 
-18 TQAGQMSV
+18 
-26 FAKDATAD
+26 
-34 PETPAEKE
+34 
-42 EIKVEKTQK
+42 
-51 ELLEEQIRN
+51 
-60 AQEKVDGAQSKLDE
+60 
-74 ATPSMKDSTNQLNTV
+74 
-89 KANHNKASD
+89 
-98 NFKVANYAAYSYI
+98 
-111 SNEISVNKAAIE
+111 
-123 QAKAELE
+123 
-130 ALKVEKERLEKE
+130 
-142 SFDSETQKAQLEKDY
+142 
-157 QDAQNKYNELVSQ
+157 
-170 GTIEGLTEQIASQQ
+170 
-184 KVVESVKV
+184 
-192 SLQEAQA
+192 
-199 KYDTVKGQFDK
+199 
-210 AKNKVNDLEA
+210 
-220 QITAQQSKVDTLSA
+220 
-234 QSAASEAAMQEASEA
+234 
-249 LNNAQQAYDAATDET
+249 
-264 AKAELES
+264 
-271 QLATAQANL
+271 
-280 IAVTEAYNAANAE
+280 
-293 LVNENGVLSSLQG
+293 
-306 NLETVKSESQAA
+306 
-318 IDAYNEAQ
+318 
-326 SILAQAQQ
+326 AQAQQ

-434 DSTDLTNMK
+434 DSTNLFNMK
-443 KSLPM
+443 VSIPLI
-448 LAECNRLRKIN
+448 AECNRLRALN

-476 KVNHTVHKTDGNSPH
+476 KNNHSVYREGVYDSPH

-500 LANGFTWEIS
+500 IASGFTWDLTEHE
-510 IPDGNPNFDGSYS
+510 DTDNGGK
-523 GPFVGWYNWEKDFL
+523 GPFRGWYGFEKDYL
-537 NDFYNKHPEEKNN
+537 NNFYKEHPEEKNN
-550 TIDKTI
+550 SLNETIM
-556 IKYPDLFN
+556 KYSDLAKH
-564 RIGHYLNI
+564 IGHYLNI
-572 LSGYDVTGVSYVP
+572 LRNYDISGVAYIP
-585 EDKNNLSKPGGNF
+585 QDKNNLNNKAGDF
-598 AQQFSSNTDSF
+598 AQEFSNNTNYWE
-609 DYGGGLDSAIDK
+609 YGIGLPSATDVDK
-621 EKQYD
+621 KYD

-659 EGAKKA
+659 EDAKKA
-665 LDDVQN
+665 FDDAQN

-689 LEKLKANENTTNL
+689 FEKLKANEDTTNL

-730 VKNEKVETVKVAQA
+730 AKNEKAEAVKVMQA

-759 VANAKIAVDD
+759 VANAEVAVDD
-769 AEKTVSTVKDT
+769 AEKAVSTVKDT

-815 AEKANEELSKLNTN
+815 AEKANEELSKLNAN

-834 TKKAELSSKMEQ
+834 TKKAELSTKMEQ

-858 KSANV
+858 KFANV
-863 KLKELKDS
+863 KLKELKES

-877 LKASMEELSN
+877 LKASMEGLSN

-892 QNVLINVSKDLKE
+892 QNVLTNVSKGLKE
-905 NGAKSDVVQGEL
+905 NGAKSDVVQEEL

-932 YYHSLVDEIMT
+932 YYHTLVDEIVT
-943 MTSGG
+943 MTSGD
-948 VDLTEEEAELLSK
+948 VDLTKEEAELLSK
-961 LQVAIEA
+961 LQIAVEA
-968 LENANEALADAQAKY
+968 LENVNEALADAQTKY
-983 DVEKVKYDALT
+983 DVEKVKYDALA

-1014 LNPAPVPSPETKPEV
+1014 LNPAPAPSPETKPEV

-1034 PSVPETKPAGGKNEN
+1034 PSVPETKPAGSKNEN

>member
-26 FAKDATAD
+26 FAKGATAD

-60 AQEKVDGAQSKLDE
+60 AQEKVEGAQSKLDV

-98 NFKVANYAAYSYI
+98 DFKVANYAAYSYI
-111 SNEISVNKAAIE
+111 SNEISVNKNAIE
-123 QAKAELE
+123 QAKAELD

-280 IAVTEAYNAANAE
+280 IAVTEAYNAANTE

-306 NLETVKSESQAA
+306 NLETVKSENQAA
-318 IDAYNEAQ
+318 LDAYNEAQ

-334 DKVTADNQLAS
+334 DKVTADNQLTS
-345 LQQSLEATK
+345 FQQSLEATK

-434 DSTDLTNMK
+434 DSTNLFNMK
-443 KSLPM
+443 VSIPLI
-448 LAECNRLRKIN
+448 AECNRLRALN

-476 KVNHTVHKTDGNSPH
+476 KNNHSVYREGVYDSPH

-500 LANGFTWEIS
+500 IASGFTWDLTEHE
-510 IPDGNPNFDGSYS
+510 DTDNGGK
-523 GPFVGWYNWEKDFL
+523 GPFRGWYGFEKDYL
-537 NDFYNKHPEEKNN
+537 NSFYKEHPEEKNN
-550 TIDKTI
+550 SLNETIM
-556 IKYPDLFN
+556 KYPDLAKH
-564 RIGHYLNI
+564 IGHYLNI
-572 LSGYDVTGVSYVP
+572 LRNYDISGVAYIP
-585 EDKNNLSKPGGNF
+585 QDKNNLNNKAGDF
-598 AQQFSSNTDSF
+598 AQEFSNNTNYWE
-609 DYGGGLDSAIDK
+609 YGIGLPSATDVDK
-621 EKQYD
+621 KYD

-647 LRADLESKKAAY
+647 LRADLKSKKAAY

-665 LDDVQN
+665 FDDAQN

-689 LEKLKANENTTNL
+689 LEKLKANEDTTNL

-710 VTVAASK
+710 VTAAASK
-717 VTEAQEN
+717 VTEEQEN

-730 VKNEKVETVKVAQA
+730 VKNEKAETVKVAQA

-815 AEKANEELSKLNTN
+815 AEKANEELSKLNAN

-834 TKKAELSSKMEQ
+834 TKKAGLSTKMEQ

-858 KSANV
+858 KFANV
-863 KLKELKDS
+863 KLKELKES

-877 LKASMEELSN
+877 LKASMEGLSN

-892 QNVLINVSKDLKE
+892 QNVLTNVSKGLKE
-905 NGAKSDVVQGEL
+905 NGAKSGVVQEEL

-932 YYHSLVDEIMT
+932 YYHTLVDEIVT
-943 MTSGG
+943 MTSGD
-948 VDLTEEEAELLSK
+948 VDLTKEEAELLSK
-961 LQVAIEA
+961 LQIAVEA
-968 LENANEALADAQAKY
+968 LENVNEALADAQTKY
-983 DVEKVKYDALT
+983 DVEKVKYDALA

-1014 LNPAPVPSPETKPEV
+1014 LNPAPAPSPETKPEV